1 MTSEDVRDPYLLV
14 PDAVVDEDED
24 SVEGVEDAEGGGDGE
39 RRPVQEQQ
47 AQRPGQHHQEQQRD
61 GPSQP
66 SPGDRRP
73 FVIQVITHFIH
84 IYYKNIQKKK

>member
-24 SVEGVEDAEGGGDGE
+24 SVEGVEDAEGGGDRE

-73 FVIQVITHFIH
+73 FVITYFIH